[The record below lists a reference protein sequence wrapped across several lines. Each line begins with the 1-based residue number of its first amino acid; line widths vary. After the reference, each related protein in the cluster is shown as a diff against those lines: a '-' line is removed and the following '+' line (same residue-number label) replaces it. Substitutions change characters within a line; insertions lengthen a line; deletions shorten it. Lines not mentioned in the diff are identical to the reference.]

1 MARPQVLAGEA
12 RDTALADLAANGWAH
27 DTASDRINK
36 SFKFR
41 DFSAAWGWMTRV
53 ALEAE
58 KLDHHPDW
66 SNSYNRVE
74 ISLTTHDQK
83 GLTELDL
90 ALARAM
96 DRLAGQ
102 GAG

>member
-1 MARPQVLAGEA
+1 MARPQVLAGAA
-12 RDTALADLAANGWAH
+12 RDQALAELAAAGWSH
-27 DTASDRINK
+27 DPATDRLSK
-36 SFKFR
+36 RYRFK
-41 DFSAAWGWMTRV
+41 DFSSAWGWMSRV

-66 SNSYNRVE
+66 SNSWNKVE
-74 ISLTTHDQK
+74 VSLTTHDQK

-96 DRLAGQ
+96 DKMAG
-102 GAG
+102 